1 MMQRDDVEFAVEG
14 GVTLRGWLFRPRPSA
29 ATSGHHHRYE
39 RLLDRLLDEVCQHAR
54 PATRGR

>member
-1 MMQRDDVEFAVEG
+1 MMQRDDVGFAVEG

-39 RLLDRLLDEVCQHAR
+39 RLLDDVCQHAR